1 MEKKVEGF
9 RKLRTNQFSFPNL
22 LINDKLIKN
31 LLIKDILNSKKKKKL
46 FYSFLPYIFYS
57 FPKIPIPTAFTWHF
71 GGTNVYVLGD
81 WDCWQR
87 HIPLCH
93 SGWEFS
99 AIIPLF
105 PGRFHYKFSVDGKW
119 KYAPTHKIEED
130 FQGTFNNI
138 VEIER
143 LKKYFY
149 QNESLLESRI
159 YPNPGIKGCKFPK
172 FENYNKNAPNIPP
185 HFLNFVYPE
194 ISQKKN
200 CFLKLNYFDEL
211 SLLFQV
217 YLNHL
222 FFFSF
227 NNLKKKHA
235 NKLSILWTRIGE
247 KILIIAFYFM
257 NMKKKKIEKNINFNG
272 IQKKFLF
279 TLKKKISTK

>member
-1 MEKKVEGF
+1 MEKKKVILKMPVKNDNNTSNF
-9 RKLRTNQFSFPNL
+9 L
-22 LINDKLIKN
+22 LKIDNNSNILVNDVLI
-31 LLIKDILNSKKKKKL
+31 SKKKRKKIYL
-46 FYSFLPYIFYS
+46 FLSYIFYS
-57 FPKIPIPTAFTWHF
+57 FPKIPIPTAFNWHF

-149 QNESLLESRI
+149 QNQSLLDFGAQ
-159 YPNPGIKGCKFPK
+159 PNPGLKGPKFPK
-172 FENYNKNAPNIPP
+172 IENYNKNAPMTPP
-185 HFLNFVYPE
+185 HFLNFIYPE
-194 ISQKKN
+194 IFRNKS
-200 CFLKLNYFDEL
+200 CALKLNYFDEL
-211 SLLFQV
+211 SLLFQI
-217 YLNHL
+217 YLNHI
-222 FFFSF
+222 FFFSL
-227 NNLKKKHA
+227 NNINKKKKC
-235 NKLSILWTRIGE
+235 NRFSVLWIKNGE
-247 KILIIAFYFM
+247 KILIIAFYRYIQID
-257 NMKKKKIEKNINFNG
+257 KKIEKNKNFNG
-272 IQKKFLF
+272 IK
-279 TLKKKISTK
+279 TIG